1 MSNALRLRIPSA
13 GEAMIAVPRQFWLAS
28 LGAAAVTR
36 EWARKDARP
45 MFRALVKEGSTVESA
60 ALRRAEHRVNAS
72 MRQATRL
79 VQDVRTELTLSARKL
94 AGIASSLTRRFP
106 TVHARVDVEGTPVRK
121 RATKARRARKS
132 ATPRRRAAKKTG
144 TAR

>member
-1 MSNALRLRIPSA
+1 
-13 GEAMIAVPRQFWLAS
+13 MIAVPRQFWLAS

-60 ALRRAEHRVNAS
+60 ALRRAEHQMNAS
-72 MRQATRL
+72 VRQATRL
-79 VQDVRTELTLSARKL
+79 VQDVRTEFALSARKL

-106 TVHARVDVEGTPVRK
+106 TVHARVDVEGTPARK
-121 RATKARRARKS
+121 RAMKARGRKA

-144 TAR
+144 TSR

>member
-60 ALRRAEHRVNAS
+60 ALRRAEHQMNAS
-72 MRQATRL
+72 VRQATRL
-79 VQDVRTELTLSARKL
+79 VQDVRTEFTLSARNI
-94 AGIASSLTRRFP
+94 AGLHLVAAS
-106 TVHARVDVEGTPVRK
+106 RV
-121 RATKARRARKS
+121 
-132 ATPRRRAAKKTG
+132 
-144 TAR
+144 TARDIIDTTHVVATREAIEKLQESLA

>member
-36 EWARKDARP
+36 DWAAKDARP
-45 MFRALVKEGSTVESA
+45 MFRALVKEGATVESA
-60 ALRRAEHRVNAS
+60 ALRRAERQVNVS
-72 MRQATRL
+72 VKRATAL
-79 VQDVRTELTLSARKL
+79 VQDVRTGVTASAHKLSV
-94 AGIASSLTRRFP
+94 IASSLTRRFP
-106 TVHARVDVEGTPVRK
+106 TVRARVDVESTPARK
-121 RATKARRARKS
+121 RATKARRGRKGG
-132 ATPRRRAAKKTG
+132 TGRRRAAKSG

>member
-45 MFRALVKEGSTVESA
+45 MFRALVKAGSTVESA
-60 ALRRAEHRVNAS
+60 ALRRAEHQVNAS
-72 MRQATRL
+72 VRQATRL
-79 VQDVRTELTLSARKL
+79 VQDVRTEFALSARKL

-106 TVHARVDVEGTPVRK
+106 TVHARVDVEGTPARK
-121 RATKARRARKS
+121 RAMKARGRKA